1 MDKPI
6 TVTELNRY
14 VKSMFSLDPN
24 LRSVTVKGEVSNFKN
39 HEKTG
44 HFYFTL
50 KDSQSSIRAVMFRG
64 NAQKVKF
71 SVENGMNVVI
81 TGSVAV
87 FERDGVY
94 QIYCEMLEPD
104 GVGALYLA
112 FEQLKEKLFRQG
124 LFDKEHKKLLP
135 RLPQKIG
142 VVTSPTGAALQDI
155 LNILKRRYP
164 IGTVVVFPALVQG
177 ENAAPSIVSGIE
189 QAAHR
194 GDIDVLIVGRG
205 GGSIEDL
212 WAFNEETVARA
223 VYNCPIPVISAV
235 GHEIDY
241 TICDFAADLRAP
253 TPSAAAEL
261 CAPDISSLS
270 SEISMFFS
278 TLEVGMTASFKRGYD
293 QLKEVYAKLLA
304 NSPAAKLARYAEETE
319 AKASRRELAM
329 KRILETRNDRLRKE
343 AASLEALSP
352 LRVLTRGYSITY
364 SGEKIVSS
372 VEKLNET
379 DRLTTVFPDGRVES
393 VVVKIEKKTGA
404 LA

>member
-24 LRSVTVKGEVSNFKN
+24 LRNVTVKGEVSNFKN

-50 KDSQSSIRAVMFRG
+50 KDSQSAVRAVMFRG

-71 SVENGMNVVI
+71 NVENGMNVIVG
-81 TGSVAV
+81 GSVAV
-87 FERDGVY
+87 FERDGIY
-94 QIYCEMLEPD
+94 QIYCETLEPD

-124 LFDKEHKKLLP
+124 LFDEEHKKPLP
-135 RLPQKIG
+135 RFPHKIG

-177 ENAAPSIVSGIE
+177 ENAAPSIVSCIE
-189 QAAHR
+189 QASCR
-194 GDIDVLIVGRG
+194 EDIDVLIVGRG

-212 WAFNEETVARA
+212 WAFNEEAVARA
-223 VYNCPIPVISAV
+223 VYQCPIPVISAV

-261 CAPDISSLS
+261 CAPDISSLYAELS
-270 SEISMFFS
+270 ALASA
-278 TLEVGMTASFKRGYD
+278 LEAGVTASFKQGYD
-293 QLKEVYAKLLA
+293 QLKESYAKLLG
-304 NSPAAKLARYAEETE
+304 NSPVVRLTRYSEETE
-319 AKASRRELAM
+319 AKAARRELAM
-329 KRILETRNDRLRKE
+329 EHILETKNDRLRKNV
-343 AASLEALSP
+343 ASLEALSP

-364 SGEKIVSS
+364 TGKEIVSS
-372 VEKLNET
+372 IKKVRET
-379 DRLTTVFPDGRVES
+379 DTLTTVLPDGRVES
-393 VVVKIEKKTGA
+393 VITKIEKTTEA